1 MTAFAK
7 LHPVTKVAFFV
18 AAFVLTLAAG
28 NPVFSAISLCTALL
42 CMTQSGGRAFF
53 NSTVFSLI
61 IVAVA
66 GLFNMLFAHYGNTV
80 LFTVGDTDF
89 LLEPL
94 FYGLNQ
100 GVVMV
105 GVMLWFRVLSYV
117 QDSAETAYLFR
128 FAPRTALLFSM
139 VLGFLPRFN
148 SKLRDI
154 RDAQKG
160 LCSSAD
166 KSFSYK
172 CKTALSNL
180 SALVTYSLESSI
192 ITADS
197 MTARGYNSRA
207 VSPSRY
213 KMTARDFAL
222 TAYFSLSFCYI
233 VFAKISHRLVFVF
246 EPDIYFKSNDIAATV
261 LFGSLMLVPFA
272 VEITEVILWKRAS
285 LKA

>member
-139 VLGFLPRFN
+139 VLGFLPVVGVTLPF
-148 SKLRDI
+148 
-154 RDAQKG
+154 
-160 LCSSAD
+160 
-166 KSFSYK
+166 
-172 CKTALSNL
+172 L
-180 SALVTYSLESSI
+180 SAGGTSVLGAMLCI
-192 ITADS
+192 
-197 MTARGYNSRA
+197 G
-207 VSPSRY
+207 
-213 KMTARDFAL
+213 
-222 TAYFSLSFCYI
+222 I
-233 VFAKISHRLVFVF
+233 VQSVHL
-246 EPDIYFKSNDIAATV
+246 YSNDERLIIKPH
-261 LFGSLMLVPFA
+261 SN
-272 VEITEVILWKRAS
+272 E
-285 LKA
+285 